1 MQSVAFHCFLIKTVW
16 ETLNGS
22 SILLQVSPR
31 VTARFPRGNLSTP
44 NPHPRASTVGS
55 QGSGVPKKVQTLSCF
70 WRSLSILLAYLPSL
84 DGGMESFRGIVKK
97 KKKKKGIVK
106 KKGAVKK
113 KKHLEKRMPGEI
125 YTQCNMNLKC

>member
-70 WRSLSILLAYLPSL
+70 WRSLSTLLAYLPSL

-97 KKKKKGIVK
+97 KKRDSKKERGS
-106 KKGAVKK
+106 KK
-113 KKHLEKRMPGEI
+113 KKALREANARGDI
-125 YTQCNMNLKC
+125 YTM